1 MASEVEQMPQ
11 RATRKARGPLIDA
24 SSRSPRL
31 PLDPFDCLLLRDLGR
46 QLPGKPKYTTLLD
59 WCKRGRMNWATR
71 KRVRMEIITLPGG
84 QASSLEAYLRF
95 VDKLNEGR

>member
-1 MASEVEQMPQ
+1 MAGSCMKINPLTEQVMPLSQ
-11 RATRKARGPLIDA
+11 
-24 SSRSPRL
+24 
-31 PLDPFDCLLLRDLGR
+31 LGR
-46 QLPGKPKYTTLLD
+46 KLPGRPKYTTLLD
-59 WCKRGRMNWATR
+59 WCKRGRMNWCTR